1 MDGIPD
7 YDDDFYEVDSGAGNF
22 VKLSHLN
29 NKSSVLS
36 PESQNITSQYLAL
49 QQLDAH
55 QRMISRAKSIV
66 DTSAPKSLQS
76 YISVVNR
83 QKKKNWRRSNNES
96 RASNMENLDYDLRP
110 ATSSRMQNSISEEDD
125 NLSLNTSVN
134 KGVQTG
140 IPFSN
145 FSSKT
150 ADKISWYL
158 EALRHGELQSPFFIG
173 TESSRSFQQ
182 LQASNRNHKK
192 VIKGD
197 ILDWHT
203 NCFVK
208 QSKPFSP
215 RIVANTSA
223 KSKVKD
229 MRCYNPPFRKKKHSS
244 SHSSDTFE
252 SYDQE
257 DESNEEENES
267 QQSSGSSS
275 VAEESQ
281 LNRAT
286 PSENVPNFKSTT
298 PSLHLHPRDHFESFD
313 HLRSLR
319 RTFDNGYFNAESDN
333 EEDKYLNF
341 LSKVTEDILRSGVY
355 SDKAIKQAFEFH
367 MQFYQDEANKDKLQS
382 LLSQVLDGLK
392 ISGDESEEI
401 PSWRNPLL
409 INFSRPNTPPEKES
423 PDVLPDTRTDTE
435 PNSRTFDD
443 SNFHSMN
450 QTTTDDNQSDRNI
463 SQDNPSNHS
472 ENES

>member
-1 MDGIPD
+1 INLN
-7 YDDDFYEVDSGAGNF
+7 YCFVLRDDIYEVDSDAGNF
-22 VKLSHLN
+22 VRLSHLN

-83 QKKKNWRRSNNES
+83 KKKKNWRKTNNEHG
-96 RASNMENLDYDLRP
+96 ASNMENLDNDLRP
-110 ATSSRMQNSISEEDD
+110 ATSSRIPTSISEEDD

-140 IPFSN
+140 IPFGN

-158 EALRHGELQSPFFIG
+158 EALRHGELQSPFFLG
-173 TESSRSFQQ
+173 TESSRSFHQS
-182 LQASNRNHKK
+182 QASNRNRKK
-192 VIKGD
+192 AVKGD
-197 ILDWHT
+197 ILDLHT

-208 QSKPFSP
+208 PSKPFSP
-215 RIVANTSA
+215 KIVANTNA

-252 SYDQE
+252 SYEQE

-286 PSENVPNFKSTT
+286 PSENALNFKSTT
-298 PSLHLHPRDHFESFD
+298 SSLHMHPRDHLESFD
-313 HLRSLR
+313 QLRSFR
-319 RTFDNGYFNAESDN
+319 RTFDKEYFYAENDN

-341 LSKVTEDILRSGVY
+341 LSKVTEDILRSG
-355 SDKAIKQAFEFH
+355 
-367 MQFYQDEANKDKLQS
+367 
-382 LLSQVLDGLK
+382 
-392 ISGDESEEI
+392 
-401 PSWRNPLL
+401 P
-409 INFSRPNTPPEKES
+409 
-423 PDVLPDTRTDTE
+423 
-435 PNSRTFDD
+435 
-443 SNFHSMN
+443 
-450 QTTTDDNQSDRNI
+450 
-463 SQDNPSNHS
+463 
-472 ENES
+472 

>member
-1 MDGIPD
+1 MDDVPN
-7 YDDDFYEVDSGAGNF
+7 YDDDFFEVDSIAGNF
-22 VKLSHLN
+22 VRLSHLN

-36 PESQNITSQYLAL
+36 PESRNITSQYLAL

-55 QRMISRAKSIV
+55 QRMISRAKSTV

-76 YISVVNR
+76 YISVVNQ
-83 QKKKNWRRSNNES
+83 QKKKSWRRSNNES
-96 RASNMENLDYDLRP
+96 RSSNMENLDYDFRP

-134 KGVQTG
+134 KGIQTG
-140 IPFSN
+140 IPFGN

-158 EALRHGELQSPFFIG
+158 EALRHGELHSPFFMG
-173 TESSRSFQQ
+173 TESSKNFHQS
-182 LQASNRNHKK
+182 QASNRNRKK
-192 VIKGD
+192 IIKGD

-203 NCFVK
+203 DCFVK
-208 QSKPFSP
+208 PSKPFSP
-215 RIVANTSA
+215 RIIANTNA
-223 KSKVKD
+223 KSKLKD

-257 DESNEEENES
+257 DESNEEEDES

-275 VAEESQ
+275 IAKEIQMNRGIHSESI
-281 LNRAT
+281 
-286 PSENVPNFKSTT
+286 PNYEPTT
-298 PSLHLHPRDHFESFD
+298 PSFHLHPRDHFESFD
-313 HLRSLR
+313 HFRSLK
-319 RTFDNGYFNAESDN
+319 RTFDHAHFYAENDN

-355 SDKAIKQAFEFH
+355 SDKAIKQAFDFH

-401 PSWRNPLL
+401 PNWRNPL
-409 INFSRPNTPPEKES
+409 INFSRPNSPPEKENR
-423 PDVLPDTRTDTE
+423 DALLDTRTDTE

-450 QTTTDDNQSDRNI
+450 QTTTDDIQSDRNI
-463 SQDNPSNHS
+463 SQDNPSNQS